1 MYVKGMYVCAC
12 THTHSRSQQPVSVQ
26 SLSPLFIFSFF
37 CLFISFVW
45 CVYVAQRSGAGMW
58 GTVWRSE
65 GILPEL
71 SSLTLWVVGITL
83 GSLGWV
89 ANAFTNWV
97 PLLIL
102 FTLFW
107 GSLADSGAPPT
118 WLDWLALGSA
128 YPRGL
133 DLYHPWLLSR
143 CWRSHRSMLV
153 HCPSHLPSPQISI
166 L

>member
-1 MYVKGMYVCAC
+1 MWRVCMCAHAH
-12 THTHSRSQQPVSVQ
+12 THTQEASSQCLFSHCHHYL
-26 SLSPLFIFSFF
+26 SLVF